1 MDDRFEHLFKYVYPI
16 ENSKTRDGIQHTG
29 RCPHPDHPDKNNSF
43 SYRTDDGRNYCHLG
57 CFGGGAYDL
66 CIKMGMDEKEA
77 RKYFV
82 NNSNGAYTSPK
93 PTKAKS
99 TLTPSQL
106 DALAKE
112 YVKNLQHIKNP
123 PKELVQRLDLMNR
136 MGIKEFGLGVD
147 SKKALTIPYI
157 NQNGIIEGIY
167 HHNKVNRP
175 YVEGDGTNRW
185 YPMHKIFDYDR
196 DKWMYGV
203 EGELDAIV
211 GNCNGIQTFTST
223 TGALSIPFKTEDG
236 KQVVDLDII
245 EHCNRGIRILKDN
258 DDTGIEGGRR
268 LGEKIKEE
276 YPSHKVVLGKYRDGL
291 KKGYDLIDA
300 RIDSPTMDNFF
311 DAIDRGEELK
321 KPKKKGLYALGVK
334 SFMKEEY
341 VKTEPII
348 KNFLYSNHI
357 SIIGGDTGT
366 MKSWLG
372 MQSACS
378 VASGIDFLG
387 YFKTTPQKC
396 MLIQFE
402 NENSDM
408 QDRFKDMIAYFD
420 KMYGSDEW
428 QENLL
433 IVPKDDE
440 GQLFVDMWKEVEK
453 VMKENDWYDAVVII
467 DNLYSSTEVD
477 ISTPEV
483 KDVLREIDSIKR
495 HFRASMLLIAHTNKI
510 DHKVKDLKI
519 DQIQGNK
526 TLVSQVSNVIML
538 GKSSLSND
546 FKIMKFVKCRSDE
559 NRDLEETPFK
569 IHWDEENAIFKKGAI
584 IKDIAL
590 HFQPNKNRWELE
602 LINGVYNSMKVRTWF
617 TRELFRE
624 HLPEKYRDMSKTKE
638 GRLLTRLDKWGY
650 IVWDDYDHYT
660 FVINEIEGIE

>member
-1 MDDRFEHLFKYVYPI
+1 
-16 ENSKTRDGIQHTG
+16 
-29 RCPHPDHPDKNNSF
+29 
-43 SYRTDDGRNYCHLG
+43 
-57 CFGGGAYDL
+57 
-66 CIKMGMDEKEA
+66 
-77 RKYFV
+77 
-82 NNSNGAYTSPK
+82 
-93 PTKAKS
+93 
-99 TLTPSQL
+99 
-106 DALAKE
+106 
-112 YVKNLQHIKNP
+112 
-123 PKELVQRLDLMNR
+123 
-136 MGIKEFGLGVD
+136 
-147 SKKALTIPYI
+147 
-157 NQNGIIEGIY
+157 
-167 HHNKVNRP
+167 
-175 YVEGDGTNRW
+175 
-185 YPMHKIFDYDR
+185 
-196 DKWMYGV
+196 
-203 EGELDAIV
+203 
-211 GNCNGIQTFTST
+211 
-223 TGALSIPFKTEDG
+223 
-236 KQVVDLDII
+236 
-245 EHCNRGIRILKDN
+245 
-258 DDTGIEGGRR
+258 
-268 LGEKIKEE
+268 
-276 YPSHKVVLGKYRDGL
+276 
-291 KKGYDLIDA
+291 
-300 RIDSPTMDNFF
+300 
-311 DAIDRGEELK
+311 
-321 KPKKKGLYALGVK
+321 
-334 SFMKEEY
+334 
-341 VKTEPII
+341 
-348 KNFLYSNHI
+348 
-357 SIIGGDTGT
+357 
-366 MKSWLG
+366 
-372 MQSACS
+372 
-378 VASGIDFLG
+378 
-387 YFKTTPQKC
+387 

-440 GQLFVDMWKEVEK
+440 GQLFVDMWKEVER
-453 VMKENDWYDAVVII
+453 VMKENDWYGAVVII
-467 DNLYSSTEVD
+467 DNLYSSTAID

-495 HFRASMLLIAHTNKI
+495 HFRASILLIAHTNKI

-569 IHWDEENAIFKKGAI
+569 IHWDEENAIFKKGAM

-602 LINGVYNSMKVRTWF
+602 LIKDVYNSMKVRTWF